1 MGRPRLSAD
10 QRRSLRIAVRLSAS
24 DLRELEA
31 RKAAAESLCGHVR
44 TQALRRN
51 RPEPVPEVNRIALR
65 LLNEYGQ
72 RINDQAHAA
81 NLGATVT
88 ITTQQ
93 LAELAAL
100 LRRILEDLRSG

>member
-10 QRRSLRIAVRLSAS
+10 QRRSLRLAVRLSAS
-24 DLRELEA
+24 DLDELEA

-44 TQALRRN
+44 RKALRRT
-51 RPEPVPEVNRIALR
+51 RPDPVPEVNRIALR
-65 LLNEYGQ
+65 LLNEHGQ

-81 NLGATVT
+81 HLGATVT
-88 ITTQQ
+88 ITAKQ

-100 LRRILEDLRSG
+100 LRRILQGLHR